1 MIMVNKSTKTLLVIV
16 FLLAGFMPAQE
27 ISGQTTHRLLRE
39 GNRLYGKELFDESEL
54 LYRRA
59 LEKEEESP
67 VARFNLGN
75 SLYKQERYGEAA
87 RYFGELANEIEDPLN
102 RSRVLHNLGNS
113 LLMSRQVRQS
123 IEAYKEALRNNPGDE
138 ETRHNLA
145 FARQLLDEMNNQ
157 DQEGRGDEGDQNEEG
172 DDRQSDDPREGDAGE
187 ESENDPGGDAGQDNI
202 PDESPRQNPGQL
214 SPEDVLRMLEAAER
228 EEKQV
233 QEKLMENRASE
244 RRGATGKNW

>member
-1 MIMVNKSTKTLLVIV
+1 MVNKTAAPLLLLVLMLI
-16 FLLAGFMPAQE
+16 GFMSAPKV
-27 ISGQTTHRLLRE
+27 SGQAAHRLLRE

-59 LEKEEESP
+59 LEREDESP

-75 SLYKQERYGEAA
+75 SLYKQERYDEAA
-87 RYFGELANEIEDPLN
+87 RYFGELAPEFDDPLN

-113 LLMSRQVRQS
+113 LLMTRQVRQS

-145 FARQLLDEMNNQ
+145 FARKLLDEMDNQ
-157 DQEGRGDEGDQNEEG
+157 DQDDRGDEGDQNEQG
-172 DDRQSDDPREGDAGE
+172 DDRQPDDPQGNDPEEGG
-187 ESENDPGGDAGQDNI
+187 ENDPGDDSGQDHS
-202 PDESPRQNPGQL
+202 PDESPRQQPDQL

-233 QEKLMENRASE
+233 QEKLMENRARE
-244 RRGATGKNW
+244 RQPATGKNW